1 MENYNIFLSYLQQ
14 EIKTPEIVDFSSLQ
28 NIAGENLSIDVS
40 ANDSSEDYLWGIQNA
55 SSNISD
61 EQKLKRM
68 SEYEDYFVSH
78 LIETDFDESI
88 EPEIFVFARK
98 QIANNKVVFL
108 TWLEQLFWNYQKNE
122 LFVVKLIDL
131 FLCFDYEEVQPQ
143 ASMLAVAFKVIKS
156 HVIQSKNLSLLGH
169 WCNKKALSIIEDF
182 EEPTDPWLQIK
193 YNHLKDVIR
202 KRCTIL
208 EK

>member
-1 MENYNIFLSYLQQ
+1 MESYNIFLSYFQQ
-14 EIKTPEIVDFSSLQ
+14 EIKTPEIVNFSSLQ
-28 NIAGENLSIDVS
+28 NIAEENLSIDVS

-88 EPEIFVFARK
+88 KPEIFVFARK

>member
-1 MENYNIFLSYLQQ
+1 MENYNIFLSYFQQ

-40 ANDSSEDYLWGIQNA
+40 ANDSSEDYLWRIQNA

-61 EQKLKRM
+61 EQKLKKM

-182 EEPTDPWLQIK
+182 EEPTAPWLQIK
-193 YNHLKDVIR
+193 YNHLKDIIR

>member
-1 MENYNIFLSYLQQ
+1 MENYNIFLSYFQQ

-40 ANDSSEDYLWGIQNA
+40 ANDSSEDYIWGIQNA

-68 SEYEDYFVSH
+68 SEYEDYFISH
-78 LIETDFDESI
+78 LIDTDFDESI
-88 EPEIFVFARK
+88 EPEILVFARR
-98 QIANNKVVFL
+98 QIAVNKVIFL

>member
-1 MENYNIFLSYLQQ
+1 MESYNIFLSYFQQ

-61 EQKLKRM
+61 EQKLKKM

-98 QIANNKVVFL
+98 QIAVNKVIFL

>member
-1 MENYNIFLSYLQQ
+1 MENYNIFLSYFHQ
-14 EIKTPEIVDFSSLQ
+14 EIQTPEIVDFSSLQ

-40 ANDSSEDYLWGIQNA
+40 ANDSSEDYIWGIQNA

-68 SEYEDYFVSH
+68 SEYEDYFISH
-78 LIETDFDESI
+78 LIDTDFDESI
-88 EPEIFVFARK
+88 EPEILVFARR
-98 QIANNKVVFL
+98 QIAVNKVIFL

-193 YNHLKDVIR
+193 YNHLKNVIR
-202 KRCTIL
+202 KRCNIL

>member
-1 MENYNIFLSYLQQ
+1 MENYNIFLSYFQQ

-88 EPEIFVFARK
+88 EPEILVFARR
-98 QIANNKVVFL
+98 QIAVNKVIFL

-122 LFVVKLIDL
+122 FFVVKLIDL

-169 WCNKKALSIIEDF
+169 WCNKKALSIIENF

-193 YNHLKDVIR
+193 YNHLKDIIR

>member
-1 MENYNIFLSYLQQ
+1 MENYNIFLSYFQQ

-28 NIAGENLSIDVS
+28 NIAGGNLSIDVS
-40 ANDSSEDYLWGIQNA
+40 ANDSSEDYLWGIQNV

-88 EPEIFVFARK
+88 EPEILVFARR
-98 QIANNKVVFL
+98 QIAVNKVIFL
-108 TWLEQLFWNYQKNE
+108 IWLEQLFWNYQKNE

-143 ASMLAVAFKVIKS
+143 ASMLAVTFKVIKS

-182 EEPTDPWLQIK
+182 EEPADPWLQIK
-193 YNHLKDVIR
+193 YNHLKDIIR

>member
-1 MENYNIFLSYLQQ
+1 MEKFNIFLSYFQQ

-40 ANDSSEDYLWGIQNA
+40 ATDSSEDYIWGLQNA

-88 EPEIFVFARK
+88 EPEILVFARR
-98 QIANNKVVFL
+98 QIAVNKVIFL

-182 EEPTDPWLQIK
+182 EEPADPWLQIK
-193 YNHLKDVIR
+193 YNHLKNIIR

>member
-1 MENYNIFLSYLQQ
+1 MENYNIFLSYFQQ

-40 ANDSSEDYLWGIQNA
+40 ANDSSEDYIWGIQNA

-88 EPEIFVFARK
+88 EPEILVFARR
-98 QIANNKVVFL
+98 QIAVNKVIFL

-193 YNHLKDVIR
+193 YNHLKNVIR

>member
-1 MENYNIFLSYLQQ
+1 MENYNIFLSYFQQ

-28 NIAGENLSIDVS
+28 NIAGGNLSIDVS
-40 ANDSSEDYLWGIQNA
+40 ANDSSEDYLWGIQNV

>member
-1 MENYNIFLSYLQQ
+1 MENYNIFLSYFQQ
-14 EIKTPEIVDFSSLQ
+14 DIKTPEIVDFSSLQ

-40 ANDSSEDYLWGIQNA
+40 ANDSSEDYIWGIQNT

-88 EPEIFVFARK
+88 EPEILVFARR
-98 QIANNKVVFL
+98 QIAVNKVIFL

-182 EEPTDPWLQIK
+182 EEPAEPWLQIK
-193 YNHLKDVIR
+193 YNHLKDIIR

>member
-1 MENYNIFLSYLQQ
+1 MENYNIFLSYFQQ

-40 ANDSSEDYLWGIQNA
+40 ANDSSEDYIWGLQNA

-88 EPEIFVFARK
+88 EPEIFVFARR
-98 QIANNKVVFL
+98 QIAVNKVIFL

>member
-1 MENYNIFLSYLQQ
+1 MENYNIFLSYFQQ

-28 NIAGENLSIDVS
+28 DIAGENLSIDVS
-40 ANDSSEDYLWGIQNA
+40 VNDSSEDYLWGIQNA

-88 EPEIFVFARK
+88 EPEILVFARK
-98 QIANNKVVFL
+98 QIAVNKVIFL

-143 ASMLAVAFKVIKS
+143 ASMFAVAFKVIKS

>member
-1 MENYNIFLSYLQQ
+1 MENYNIFLSYFQQ

-40 ANDSSEDYLWGIQNA
+40 ANDSSEDYIWGIQNA

-68 SEYEDYFVSH
+68 SEYEDYFISH
-78 LIETDFDESI
+78 LIDTDFDESI
-88 EPEIFVFARK
+88 EPEILVFARR
-98 QIANNKVVFL
+98 QIAVNKVIFL

-193 YNHLKDVIR
+193 YNHLKNVIR

>member
-1 MENYNIFLSYLQQ
+1 MENYNIFLSYFQQ

-40 ANDSSEDYLWGIQNA
+40 ANDSSEDYIWGIQNT

-68 SEYEDYFVSH
+68 SEYEDYFVYH

-88 EPEIFVFARK
+88 EPEILVFARR
-98 QIANNKVVFL
+98 QIAVNKVIFL

-182 EEPTDPWLQIK
+182 EEPAEPWLQIK
-193 YNHLKDVIR
+193 YNHLKDIIR

>member
-1 MENYNIFLSYLQQ
+1 MENYNIFLSYFQK

-28 NIAGENLSIDVS
+28 NNAGENLSIDVS

-78 LIETDFDESI
+78 LIETDFGESI

-193 YNHLKDVIR
+193 YNHLKDIIR

>member
-61 EQKLKRM
+61 EQKLMRM

>member
-1 MENYNIFLSYLQQ
+1 MENYNIFLSYFQQ

-40 ANDSSEDYLWGIQNA
+40 ANDSSEDYLWRIQNA

-61 EQKLKRM
+61 EQKLKKM

-143 ASMLAVAFKVIKS
+143 ASMLAVAFKVIES

-182 EEPTDPWLQIK
+182 EEPTAPWLQIK
-193 YNHLKDVIR
+193 YNHLKDIIR

>member
-1 MENYNIFLSYLQQ
+1 MENYNIFLSYFQQ

-40 ANDSSEDYLWGIQNA
+40 ANDSSEDYIWGLQNP

-193 YNHLKDVIR
+193 YNHLKNVIR

>member
-1 MENYNIFLSYLQQ
+1 MENYNVFLSYFQQ

-61 EQKLKRM
+61 EQKLKKM

-193 YNHLKDVIR
+193 YNHLKDIIR

>member
-1 MENYNIFLSYLQQ
+1 MENYNIFLSYFQK

-28 NIAGENLSIDVS
+28 NNAGENLSIDVS

-68 SEYEDYFVSH
+68 LEYEDYFVSH

-193 YNHLKDVIR
+193 YNHLKDIIR

>member
-1 MENYNIFLSYLQQ
+1 MENYNIFLSYFHQ
-14 EIKTPEIVDFSSLQ
+14 EIQTPEIVDFSSLQ

-40 ANDSSEDYLWGIQNA
+40 ANDSSEDYIWGIQNA

-68 SEYEDYFVSH
+68 SEYEDYFISH

-88 EPEIFVFARK
+88 EPEILVFARR
-98 QIANNKVVFL
+98 QIAVNKVIFL

-193 YNHLKDVIR
+193 YNHLKDIIR

>member
-1 MENYNIFLSYLQQ
+1 MENYNIFLSYFHQ
-14 EIKTPEIVDFSSLQ
+14 EIQTPEIVDFSSLQ

-40 ANDSSEDYLWGIQNA
+40 AKDSSEYYIWGIQNA

-68 SEYEDYFVSH
+68 SEYEDYFISH
-78 LIETDFDESI
+78 LIDTDFDESI
-88 EPEIFVFARK
+88 EPEILVFARR
-98 QIANNKVVFL
+98 QIAVNKVIFL

-193 YNHLKDVIR
+193 YNHLKNVIR

>member
-1 MENYNIFLSYLQQ
+1 MESYNIFRSYFQQ

-61 EQKLKRM
+61 EQKLKKM
-68 SEYEDYFVSH
+68 SEYKDYFVSH

-202 KRCTIL
+202 KRCTTL

>member
-98 QIANNKVVFL
+98 QIANNKVIFL

>member
-1 MENYNIFLSYLQQ
+1 MENYNIFLSYFHQ
-14 EIKTPEIVDFSSLQ
+14 EIQTPEIVDFSSLQ

-40 ANDSSEDYLWGIQNA
+40 ANDSSEDYIWGIQNA

-68 SEYEDYFVSH
+68 SEYEDYFISH
-78 LIETDFDESI
+78 LIDTDFDESI
-88 EPEIFVFARK
+88 EPEILVFARR
-98 QIANNKVVFL
+98 QIAVNKVIFL
-108 TWLEQLFWNYQKNE
+108 TWLEKLFWNYQKNE

-193 YNHLKDVIR
+193 YNHLKDIIR
-202 KRCTIL
+202 KTCTIL

>member
-1 MENYNIFLSYLQQ
+1 MENYNIFLSYFQQ

-40 ANDSSEDYLWGIQNA
+40 ANDSSEDYIWGLQNP

-193 YNHLKDVIR
+193 YNHLKDIIR

>member
-1 MENYNIFLSYLQQ
+1 MENYNIFLSYFQQ

-40 ANDSSEDYLWGIQNA
+40 AKDSSEDYIWGLQNA

-88 EPEIFVFARK
+88 EPEILVFARR
-98 QIANNKVVFL
+98 QIAVNKVIFL

-122 LFVVKLIDL
+122 FFVVKLIDL

-156 HVIQSKNLSLLGH
+156 HAIQSKNLSLLGH

>member
-1 MENYNIFLSYLQQ
+1 MENYNIFLSYFQQ

-40 ANDSSEDYLWGIQNA
+40 ANDSSEDYIWGIQNA

-68 SEYEDYFVSH
+68 SEYEDYFISH
-78 LIETDFDESI
+78 LIDTDFDESI
-88 EPEIFVFARK
+88 EPEILVFARR
-98 QIANNKVVFL
+98 QIAVNKVIFL

-182 EEPTDPWLQIK
+182 EEPADPWLQIK
-193 YNHLKDVIR
+193 YNHLKNVIR

>member
-1 MENYNIFLSYLQQ
+1 MENYNIFLSYFHQ
-14 EIKTPEIVDFSSLQ
+14 EIQTPQIVDFSSLQ

-40 ANDSSEDYLWGIQNA
+40 ANNSSEDYIWGIQNV

-68 SEYEDYFVSH
+68 PEYEDYFISH
-78 LIETDFDESI
+78 LIDTDFDESI
-88 EPEIFVFARK
+88 EPEILVFARR
-98 QIANNKVVFL
+98 QIAVNKVIFL

>member
-1 MENYNIFLSYLQQ
+1 MESYNIFLSYFQQ

-61 EQKLKRM
+61 EQKLKKM

>member
-1 MENYNIFLSYLQQ
+1 MENYNIFLSYFHQ
-14 EIKTPEIVDFSSLQ
+14 EIQTPEIVDFSSLQ

-40 ANDSSEDYLWGIQNA
+40 ANDSSEDYIWGIQNA

-61 EQKLKRM
+61 EQKLKTM
-68 SEYEDYFVSH
+68 SEYEDYFISH
-78 LIETDFDESI
+78 LIDTDFDESI
-88 EPEIFVFARK
+88 EPEILVFARR
-98 QIANNKVVFL
+98 QIAVNKVIFL

-193 YNHLKDVIR
+193 YNHLKNVIR

>member
-1 MENYNIFLSYLQQ
+1 MESYNIFLSYFQQ

-28 NIAGENLSIDVS
+28 NIAGENLSIDIS
-40 ANDSSEDYLWGIQNA
+40 ANDSSVDYLWGILNA

-61 EQKLKRM
+61 EQKLKKM

-98 QIANNKVVFL
+98 QIAVNKVIFL

>member
-1 MENYNIFLSYLQQ
+1 MENYNIFLSYFQQ

-28 NIAGENLSIDVS
+28 NIAGGNLSIDVS
-40 ANDSSEDYLWGIQNA
+40 ANDSSEDYIWGIQNA

-68 SEYEDYFVSH
+68 SEYEDYFISH
-78 LIETDFDESI
+78 LIDTDFDESI
-88 EPEIFVFARK
+88 EPEILVFARR
-98 QIANNKVVFL
+98 QIAVNKVIFL

-193 YNHLKDVIR
+193 YNHLKNVIR

>member
-1 MENYNIFLSYLQQ
+1 MENYNIFLSYFQQ

-88 EPEIFVFARK
+88 EPEILVFARR
-98 QIANNKVVFL
+98 QIAVNKVIFL

-143 ASMLAVAFKVIKS
+143 ASILAVAFKVIKS

-169 WCNKKALSIIEDF
+169 WCNNKALSIIEDF
-182 EEPTDPWLQIK
+182 EEPADPWLQIK
-193 YNHLKDVIR
+193 YNHLKDIIR

>member
-1 MENYNIFLSYLQQ
+1 MENYDILLSYFKK
-14 EIKTPEIVDFSSLQ
+14 EIKSPGIVEISSLQ
-28 NIAGENLSIDVS
+28 NIAGEKLSIDVS
-40 ANDSSEDYLWGIQNA
+40 TAESSESYIWGFQKIHSKN
-55 SSNISD
+55 SD

-78 LIETDFDESI
+78 LLETDFDESI
-88 EPEIFVFARK
+88 EPEILVFARN
-98 QIANNKVVFL
+98 QIAGNKVVFL

-131 FLCFDYEEVQPQ
+131 FLCFDYDEVQPQ

-169 WCNKKALSIIEDF
+169 GCNKKALSIIEDF

-193 YNHLKDVIR
+193 YNRLKEIIR
-202 KRCTIL
+202 TRCTIL